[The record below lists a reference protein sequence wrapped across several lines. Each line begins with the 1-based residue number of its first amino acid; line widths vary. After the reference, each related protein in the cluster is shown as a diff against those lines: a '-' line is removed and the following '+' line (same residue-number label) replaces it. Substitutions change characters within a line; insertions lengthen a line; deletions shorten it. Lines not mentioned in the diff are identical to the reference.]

1 MQGCWLSTSTH
12 TCTCTCENTTRRTRT
27 GTSHKRR
34 VSGMEPVGAAVAD
47 SDDGI
52 DNRLV
57 DHFAKEFKRANGGAD
72 LTTDKRALRRLRAA
86 CERAK
91 RTLSTAATAT
101 LEIDALFEGKDFYT
115 KISRARFE
123 ELCGDKF
130 RLPEPD
136 SNDGPGRMPLP
147 GLPIT
152 DRIAGVV
159 RSMAATAA
167 RVQGRDYVE
176 PTANDYVALSKALLG
191 MAAAETGTGV
201 GAKAKAPKMAALLV
215 VTIRVRPGW
224 GEKRWE
230 RYKHRFPVNMAMDS
244 HIPARAAQLQQHILQ
259 MIVAGKSVERRLA
272 DGEGVIAG
280 WSDDDGQNPFLV
292 PGKQQSAGT
301 AAKLDEL
308 GAPSTQSGH
317 WNLNDYNDT
326 TPSPPAFKALDQYLG
341 ERYSENEAGR
351 PFTRQDVT
359 IWVSPVCSQ
368 CQNYILMAGKAFCK
382 PCRQSRVAATA
393 AMHAVALP
401 LPTQQTAAALL
412 VDPDAEFLAHF
423 GGTAAITQQNIR
435 DWLHL
440 LALPRPP
447 IGIGIGIDIV
457 PEIRNL
463 SIPDS
468 VTTIGDSA
476 FSGLVSLESI
486 VIGKSVTT
494 IGASAFRGCSAMKTV
509 AISKGARITTIKP
522 DTFRDCSSLQSMTI
536 PDTVASVRRQA
547 FEGCTSLVS
556 VAFGSGLT
564 SIAMRAFYGC
574 TLLDSIDI
582 PSSVSSIGHNA
593 FRECT
598 SVKSMII
605 PDSLASLGMNGLNT
619 ESSLESVTIRPV
631 IGSITN
637 VVNLLDENFSE
648 LDAEVDFSY
657 HHALHPFAS
666 AVQVWIW
673 APDEEVLKLQRTGSS
688 HTAQYLA
695 FAGLDEYIEDG
706 RLTKGSW
713 KRMQKWLSQRCAV
726 CNTPGSGKC
735 TGCDSVRYCSE
746 ACQRKDRDEHKPG
759 CKRIKRIKAQQEAI
773 SQSGSKGVGNV

>member
-1 MQGCWLSTSTH
+1 
-12 TCTCTCENTTRRTRT
+12 
-27 GTSHKRR
+27 
-34 VSGMEPVGAAVAD
+34 MEPVGAAVAD

-57 DHFAKEFKRANGGAD
+57 DHFAKEFKQANGGAD

-230 RYKHRFPVNMAMDS
+230 RYKHRFPVNMAVDS

-447 IGIGIGIDIV
+447 IGIGIGIDI
-457 PEIRNL
+457 
-463 SIPDS
+463 
-468 VTTIGDSA
+468 
-476 FSGLVSLESI
+476 
-486 VIGKSVTT
+486 
-494 IGASAFRGCSAMKTV
+494 
-509 AISKGARITTIKP
+509 
-522 DTFRDCSSLQSMTI
+522 
-536 PDTVASVRRQA
+536 
-547 FEGCTSLVS
+547 
-556 VAFGSGLT
+556 
-564 SIAMRAFYGC
+564 
-574 TLLDSIDI
+574 
-582 PSSVSSIGHNA
+582 
-593 FRECT
+593 
-598 SVKSMII
+598 
-605 PDSLASLGMNGLNT
+605 
-619 ESSLESVTIRPV
+619 SVTIRPV

-688 HTAQYLA
+688 HIAQYLA

-746 ACQRKDRDEHKPG
+746 ACQQKDRGEHKRG